1 MLAAV
6 RPGPVFPDPA
16 PPRFYP
22 EKGVFGRYRLYSF
35 VVGQI
40 VVPAAGRFVRHSVW
54 GHFVSCLDR
63 QSLELSSSW
72 MFEAPLV
79 CLQCTRP

>member
-6 RPGPVFPDPA
+6 RPGPVFPDPS
-16 PPRFYP
+16 PRPFHP
-22 EKGVFGRYRLYSF
+22 EKGVFGRYRLCSR

-54 GHFVSCLDR
+54 GHFVSCVDR

-72 MFEAPLV
+72 KFEAHLA
-79 CLQCTRP
+79 CLQCARP